1 MADIIQKSFNS
12 SRREIKYLNRDFSS
26 FKTSLIE
33 YSKTYFPRTYKD
45 FSDASPGMMF
55 IEMASYIG
63 DVLSYYTDYQFK
75 ESLMPYAEERK
86 NVLALANYL
95 GYKTKPTK
103 SSTTNIDLYQLI
115 PSIKDSNNNYIP
127 DNNYALKIREYM
139 EVSNESGVSFITTD
153 PVDFSLDSKFSP
165 REVTVYSRDNY
176 GIPQFFLLKKSTKVI
191 AGKITTSSFTVG
203 ASVPFYK
210 ISLSENNVIDIID
223 VKDSDNNKWYEVD
236 YLAQDLI
243 FTETENTSFTNNS
256 YVQYS
261 SEVPKLIKSFK
272 TSRKF
277 VVNVTANN
285 TTYLEF
291 GAGTDA
297 TSDEVIY
304 PNSELVGVGLKN
316 ISNLNLNYDTSKL
329 LNSETFGQSPSNT
342 VLTVQYLVGGGLT
355 SNSPSDTIKNISSVT
370 YLNDV
375 SGLNPSQNSLLTT
388 VKNSFRI
395 SNPDPAVGGQNEES
409 VEEIRQNALAN
420 FGSQNR
426 TVTVDDYIS
435 RIYSIPPRFGSIAKV
450 MVIPNSDLSISTN
463 QTLLNG
469 FVNNENQTTLINN
482 SLENNFRKVNFDVS
496 NPFSLNLYVLSYNSN
511 KNLTQTNDA
520 LVYNIRH
527 YLQKYKIISD
537 SINIIDGYI
546 INIGVDFKILVY
558 NNFNRKEVLDQ
569 CLQKA
574 KDFFNV
580 DKWYFNQ
587 PININQLEL
596 ELAKVEGV
604 QSISEVVFKNL
615 NQNDGNYSP
624 HEYNLSEATHNKI
637 IYPSLDP
644 SVFEVKFPDNDIRGA
659 VI

>member
-304 PNSELVGVGLKN
+304 PNSELVGIGLKN

-395 SNPDPAVGGQNEES
+395 SNPNPAVGGQNEES

>member
-1 MADIIQKSFNS
+1 MADIIQKSFNN

-115 PSIKDSNNNYIP
+115 PSTKDSNNNYIP

-139 EVSNESGVSFITTD
+139 EVSNESGVSFITID

-176 GIPQFFLLKKSTKVI
+176 GIPQFFLLKKSVKVI

-203 ASVPFYK
+203 SAIPFYK

-243 FTETENTSFTNNS
+243 FTETENTSFTNNT

-304 PNSELVGVGLKN
+304 PNSELVGIGLKN

-370 YLNDV
+370 FLNDI
-375 SGLNPSQNSLLTT
+375 SGLTPSQNSLLTT

-395 SNPDPAVGGQNEES
+395 SNPNPAVGGQNEES

-511 KNLTQTNDA
+511 KNLTQTNEA
-520 LVYNIRH
+520 LVYNIRQ

-537 SINIIDGYI
+537 SVNIIDGYI

-558 NNFNRKEVLDQ
+558 NNFNKKEVLDQ

-587 PININQLEL
+587 PININQFEL
-596 ELAKVEGV
+596 ELAKIEGV
-604 QSISEVVFKNL
+604 QSVAEVVFKNL

>member
-1 MADIIQKSFNS
+1 MADIIQKSFNN

-115 PSIKDSNNNYIP
+115 PSTKDSNNNYIP

-139 EVSNESGVSFITTD
+139 EVSNESGVSFITID

-176 GIPQFFLLKKSTKVI
+176 GIPQFFLLKKSVKVI

-203 ASVPFYK
+203 PSVPFYK

-243 FTETENTSFTNNS
+243 FTETENTSFTNNT

-304 PNSELVGVGLKN
+304 PNSELVGIGLKN

-370 YLNDV
+370 FLNDI
-375 SGLNPSQNSLLTT
+375 SGLTPSQNSLLTT

-395 SNPDPAVGGQNEES
+395 SNPNPAVGGQNEES

-511 KNLTQTNDA
+511 KNLTQTNEA

-558 NNFNRKEVLDQ
+558 NNFNKKEVLDQ

-587 PININQLEL
+587 PININQFEL
-596 ELAKVEGV
+596 ELAKIEGV
-604 QSISEVVFKNL
+604 QSVAEVVFKNL
-615 NQNDGNYSP
+615 NQNDGDYSP

>member
-243 FTETENTSFTNNS
+243 FTETENTSFTNNT

-304 PNSELVGVGLKN
+304 PNSELVGIGLNN

-370 YLNDV
+370 FLNDV

-395 SNPDPAVGGQNEES
+395 SNPNPAVGGQNEES

-558 NNFNRKEVLDQ
+558 NNFNKKEVLDQ

>member
-1 MADIIQKSFNS
+1 MADIIQKSFNN

-115 PSIKDSNNNYIP
+115 PSTKDSNNNYIP

-139 EVSNESGVSFITTD
+139 EVSNESGVSFITID

-176 GIPQFFLLKKSTKVI
+176 GIPQFFLLKKSVKVI

-203 ASVPFYK
+203 SAIPFYK

-243 FTETENTSFTNNS
+243 FTETENTSFTNNT

-304 PNSELVGVGLKN
+304 PNSELVGIGLKN

-370 YLNDV
+370 FLNDI
-375 SGLNPSQNSLLTT
+375 SGLTPSQNSLLTT

-395 SNPDPAVGGQNEES
+395 SNPNPAVGGQNEES

-511 KNLTQTNDA
+511 KNLTQTNEA
-520 LVYNIRH
+520 LVYNIRQ

-537 SINIIDGYI
+537 SVNIIDGYI

-558 NNFNRKEVLDQ
+558 NNFNKKEVLDQ

-574 KDFFNV
+574 KDFFNI

-604 QSISEVVFKNL
+604 QSISEVTFKNL
-615 NQNDGNYSP
+615 NQNDGDYSP

>member
-243 FTETENTSFTNNS
+243 FTETENTSFTNNT

-304 PNSELVGVGLKN
+304 PNSELVGIGLNN

-558 NNFNRKEVLDQ
+558 NNFNKKEVLDQ

>member
-1 MADIIQKSFNS
+1 MADIIQKSFNDS
-12 SRREIKYLNRDFSS
+12 KKDIKYLNRDFSS
-26 FKTSLIE
+26 FKASLIE

-103 SSTTNIDLYQLI
+103 SATTNIDLYQII
-115 PSIKDSNNNYIP
+115 PAIKDTNNNYIP

-203 ASVPFYK
+203 LTVPFYK
-210 ISLSENNVIDIID
+210 ITLSENDVIDIID
-223 VKDSDNNKWYEVD
+223 VRDSDNNRWYEVD

-243 FTETENTSFTNNS
+243 FTETENSEFTNDN

-277 VVNVTANN
+277 IVNVTANN

-304 PNSELVGVGLKN
+304 PNSDLVGIGLTN

-329 LNSETFGQSPSNT
+329 LNSETFGQAPSNT

-355 SNSPSDTIKNISSVT
+355 SNSPSDTVKNISSVT
-370 YLNDV
+370 YLNDT
-375 SGLNPSQNSLLTT
+375 SGLTPSQNSLLTT
-388 VKNSFRI
+388 VKNSLRI
-395 SNPDPAVGGQNEES
+395 SNPNPAVGGQNEES

-420 FGSQNR
+420 FASQNR

-450 MVIPNSDLSISTN
+450 MVIPNSNLSISTN

-469 FVNNENQTTLINN
+469 FVNNNNQTTLIDNA
-482 SLENNFRKVNFDVS
+482 LENNYRRVNFDVS

-511 KNLTQTNDA
+511 KNLTQTNEA
-520 LVYNIRH
+520 LIYNIRQ
-527 YLQKYKIISD
+527 YLQKYKIVSD
-537 SINIIDGYI
+537 SVNIIDGYI

-558 NNFNRKEVLDQ
+558 NNFNKKDVLNQ

-587 PININQLEL
+587 PININQFEL
-596 ELAKVEGV
+596 ELAKIEGV
-604 QSISEVVFKNL
+604 QSVAEVKFKNL
-615 NQNDGNYSP
+615 TQNDGDYSP
-624 HEYNLSEATHNKI
+624 HEYNLLEATQNKI

>member
-45 FSDASPGMMF
+45 FSEASPGMMF

-75 ESLMPYAEERK
+75 ESLMPFAEERK

-153 PVDFSLDSKFSP
+153 PIDFSLDSKFSP

-176 GIPQFFLLKKSTKVI
+176 GVPQFFLLKKSAKVI
-191 AGKITTSSFTVG
+191 AGKITTKSFTVG
-203 ASVPFYK
+203 VSVPFYK
-210 ISLSENNVIDIID
+210 ISLSELNVVDIID
-223 VKDSDNNKWYEVD
+223 VRDGDNNKWYEVD

-243 FTETENTSFTNNS
+243 FTETENTDFTNNT

-261 SEVPKLIKSFK
+261 SEVPKLIKSLK

-285 TTYLEF
+285 VTYLEF

-304 PNSELVGVGLKN
+304 PNSELVGVGLQN
-316 ISNLNLNYDTSKL
+316 INNLNLNYDTSKL
-329 LNSETFGQSPSNT
+329 LNSETLGQAPSNT
-342 VLTVQYLVGGGLT
+342 VLTVQYLVGGGLL

-370 YLNDV
+370 YLNDTT
-375 SGLNPSQNSLLTT
+375 GLTPSQNSLLTT
-388 VKNSFRI
+388 VKNSLRI
-395 SNPDPAVGGQNEES
+395 SNPNPAIGGQNEES

-426 TVTVDDYIS
+426 TVTVDDYVS

-511 KNLTQTNDA
+511 KNLTQTNEA
-520 LVYNIRH
+520 LVYNIRQ

-537 SINIIDGYI
+537 SVNIIDGYI
-546 INIGVDFKILVY
+546 INIGIDFKIVVY
-558 NNFNRKEVLDQ
+558 NNFNKKEVLDQ

-574 KDFFNV
+574 KDFFNI

-587 PININQLEL
+587 PINTNQFEL

-604 QSISEVVFKNL
+604 QSIAEVKFKNL
-615 NQNDGNYSP
+615 TQNDGDYSP

-644 SVFEVKFPDNDIRGA
+644 SVFEVKYPDNDIRGA

>member
-1 MADIIQKSFNS
+1 MADIIQKSFNN

-139 EVSNESGVSFITTD
+139 EVSNESGVSFITID

-176 GIPQFFLLKKSTKVI
+176 GIPQFFLLKKSVKII
-191 AGKITTSSFTVG
+191 AGKITTTSFTVG
-203 ASVPFYK
+203 SAVPFYK

-243 FTETENTSFTNNS
+243 FTETENTSFTNNT

-304 PNSELVGVGLKN
+304 PNSELVGIGLKN

-342 VLTVQYLVGGGLT
+342 VLTVQYLIGGGLT

-395 SNPDPAVGGQNEES
+395 SNPSPAVGGQNEES

-558 NNFNRKEVLDQ
+558 NNFNKKEVLDQ

-574 KDFFNV
+574 KDFFNI

-604 QSISEVVFKNL
+604 QSISEVTFKNL

-624 HEYNLSEATHNKI
+624 HEYNLSDATHNKI

>member
-243 FTETENTSFTNNS
+243 FTETENTSFTNNT

-304 PNSELVGVGLKN
+304 PNSELVGIGLKN

-395 SNPDPAVGGQNEES
+395 SNPNPAVGGQNEES

-558 NNFNRKEVLDQ
+558 NNFNNKEVLDQ

-615 NQNDGNYSP
+615 NQNNGNYSP

>member
-1 MADIIQKSFNS
+1 
-12 SRREIKYLNRDFSS
+12 
-26 FKTSLIE
+26 
-33 YSKTYFPRTYKD
+33 
-45 FSDASPGMMF
+45 
-55 IEMASYIG
+55 
-63 DVLSYYTDYQFK
+63 
-75 ESLMPYAEERK
+75 
-86 NVLALANYL
+86 
-95 GYKTKPTK
+95 
-103 SSTTNIDLYQLI
+103 
-115 PSIKDSNNNYIP
+115 
-127 DNNYALKIREYM
+127 M

-153 PVDFSLDSKFSP
+153 PIDFSLDSKFSP

-176 GIPQFFLLKKSTKVI
+176 GVPQFFLLKKSAKVI
-191 AGKITTSSFTVG
+191 AGKITTKSFTVG
-203 ASVPFYK
+203 VSVPFYK
-210 ISLSENNVIDIID
+210 ISLSELNVVDIID
-223 VKDSDNNKWYEVD
+223 VRDGDNNKWYEVD

-243 FTETENTSFTNNS
+243 FTETENTDFTNNT

-261 SEVPKLIKSFK
+261 SEVPKLIKSLK

-285 TTYLEF
+285 VTYLEF

-304 PNSELVGVGLKN
+304 PNSELVGVGLQN
-316 ISNLNLNYDTSKL
+316 INNLNLNYDTSKL
-329 LNSETFGQSPSNT
+329 LNSETLGQAPSNT
-342 VLTVQYLVGGGLT
+342 VLTVQYLVGGGLL

-370 YLNDV
+370 YLNDTT
-375 SGLNPSQNSLLTT
+375 GLTPSQNSLLTT
-388 VKNSFRI
+388 VKNSLRI
-395 SNPDPAVGGQNEES
+395 SNPNPAIGGQNEES

-426 TVTVDDYIS
+426 TVTVDDYVS

-511 KNLTQTNDA
+511 KNLTQTNEA
-520 LVYNIRH
+520 LVYNIRQ

-537 SINIIDGYI
+537 SVNIIDGYI
-546 INIGVDFKILVY
+546 INIGIDFKIVVY
-558 NNFNRKEVLDQ
+558 NNFNKKEVLDQ

-574 KDFFNV
+574 KDFFNI

-587 PININQLEL
+587 PINTNQFEL

-604 QSISEVVFKNL
+604 QSIAEVKFKNL
-615 NQNDGNYSP
+615 TQNDGDYSP

-644 SVFEVKFPDNDIRGA
+644 SVFEVKYPDNDIRGA

>member
-1 MADIIQKSFNS
+1 MDVQKDISYLGKDFNKF
-12 SRREIKYLNRDFSS
+12 RQNLIDFT
-26 FKTSLIE
+26 KQ
-33 YSKTYFPRTYKD
+33 YFPTTYND
-45 FSDASPGMMF
+45 FNESDPGMMML
-55 IEMASYIG
+55 ELASYVG

-243 FTETENTSFTNNS
+243 FTETENTNFTNNT

-395 SNPDPAVGGQNEES
+395 SNPNPAVGGQNEES

-511 KNLTQTNDA
+511 KNLTQTNEA

-558 NNFNRKEVLDQ
+558 NNFNKKEVLDQ

>member
-1 MADIIQKSFNS
+1 MADIIQKSFNN

-115 PSIKDSNNNYIP
+115 PSTKDSNNNYIP

-139 EVSNESGVSFITTD
+139 EVSNESGVSFITID

-176 GIPQFFLLKKSTKVI
+176 GIPQFFLLKKSGKVI

-203 ASVPFYK
+203 SAVPFYK

-243 FTETENTSFTNNS
+243 FTETENTSFTNNT

-304 PNSELVGVGLKN
+304 PNSELVGIGLKN

-370 YLNDV
+370 FLNDI
-375 SGLNPSQNSLLTT
+375 SGLTPSQNSLLTT

-395 SNPDPAVGGQNEES
+395 SNPNPAVGGQNEES

-450 MVIPNSDLSISTN
+450 MVIPNSNLSISTN

-511 KNLTQTNDA
+511 KNLTQTNEA

-558 NNFNRKEVLDQ
+558 NNFNKKEVLDQ

-604 QSISEVVFKNL
+604 QSISEVTFKNL
-615 NQNDGNYSP
+615 NQNDGDYSP

-644 SVFEVKFPDNDIRGA
+644 SVFEVKYPDNDIRGA

>member
-1 MADIIQKSFNS
+1 MSDIIQKSFNG

-26 FKTSLIE
+26 FKSSLIE

-45 FSDASPGMMF
+45 FSEASPGMMF

-86 NVLALANYL
+86 NVIALANYL

-103 SSTTNIDLYQLI
+103 SATTNIDLYQLI
-115 PSIKDSNNNYIP
+115 PSTKDSNNNYIP

-176 GIPQFFLLKKSTKVI
+176 GIPQFFLLKKSVKVI
-191 AGKITTSSFTVG
+191 AGKITTKSFTVG
-203 ASVPFYK
+203 TSVPFYK
-210 ISLSENNVIDIID
+210 ISLSELNVIDIID
-223 VKDSDNNKWYEVD
+223 VRDSDNNKWYEFD
-236 YLAQDLI
+236 YLAQDLV
-243 FTETENTSFTNNS
+243 FTETENTDFTNNA

-285 TTYLEF
+285 VTYLEF

-304 PNSELVGVGLKN
+304 PNSELVGIGLTN

-329 LNSETFGQSPSNT
+329 LNSETFGQAPSNT
-342 VLTVQYLVGGGLT
+342 VLTVQYLVGGGIL

-370 YLNDV
+370 YLNDTT
-375 SGLNPSQNSLLTT
+375 GLTPSQNSLLTT
-388 VKNSFRI
+388 VKNSLRI
-395 SNPDPAVGGQNEES
+395 SNPNPAVGGQNEES

-426 TVTVDDYIS
+426 TVTVDDYVS

-463 QTLLNG
+463 QTILNG
-469 FVNNENQTTLINN
+469 FVNNENQTSLINN
-482 SLENNFRKVNFDVS
+482 SLENNYRKVNFDVS

-511 KNLTQTNDA
+511 KNLTQINEA
-520 LVYNIRH
+520 LVYNIRQ

-537 SINIIDGYI
+537 SVNIIDGYI

-558 NNFNRKEVLDQ
+558 NNFNKKEVLDQ

-574 KDFFNV
+574 KDFFNI

-604 QSISEVVFKNL
+604 QSVAEIKFKNL
-615 NQNDGNYSP
+615 TQNDGNYSP

-644 SVFEVKFPDNDIRGA
+644 SVFEVKYPDNDIRGA

>member
-1 MADIIQKSFNS
+1 MNEDKNIS
-12 SRREIKYLNRDFSS
+12 YLNKDFGA
-26 FKTSLIE
+26 FKTALQQ
-33 YSKTYFPRTYKD
+33 YAKTYFPNTYND
-45 FSDASPGMMF
+45 FSEATPGNMF
-55 IEMASYIG
+55 IEMSSYVG

-103 SSTTNIDLYQLI
+103 SSTTYIDLYQLI
-115 PSIKDSNNNYIP
+115 PSIKDSNNKYIP

-139 EVSNESGVSFITTD
+139 EVSNESGISFITTD

-165 REVTVYSRDNY
+165 REVTVYSRDDY
-176 GIPQFFLLKKSTKVI
+176 GVPQFFLLKKSTKVI
-191 AGKITTSSFTVG
+191 AGKITTASFTVG
-203 ASVPFYK
+203 SSVPFYK
-210 ISLSENNVIDIID
+210 ISLSENNVVDIID

-236 YLAQDLI
+236 YLAQDLV
-243 FTETENTSFTNNS
+243 FTETENTDFTNDS

-304 PNSELVGVGLKN
+304 PNSELVGVGLQN

-329 LNSETFGQSPSNT
+329 LNSETFGQTPSNT
-342 VLTVQYLVGGGLT
+342 VLTVQYLVGGGLL

-370 YLNDV
+370 YLNDI
-375 SGLNPSQNSLLTT
+375 SGLTPSQNSLLTT
-388 VKNSFRI
+388 VKNSLRI
-395 SNPDPAVGGQNEES
+395 SNPNPAVGGQNEES

-426 TVTVDDYIS
+426 TVTVDDYVS
-435 RIYSIPPRFGSIAKV
+435 RVYSIPPRFGSIAKV
-450 MVIPNSDLSISTN
+450 MVLPNSDLSISTN

-511 KNLTQTNDA
+511 KNLTQTNEA
-520 LVYNIRH
+520 LVYNIRQ

-537 SINIIDGYI
+537 SVNIIDGYI
-546 INIGVDFKILVY
+546 INIGIDFKIVVY
-558 NNFNRKEVLDQ
+558 NNFNKKEVLDQ

-574 KDFFNV
+574 KDFFNI

-596 ELAKVEGV
+596 ELVKVEGV
-604 QSISEVVFKNL
+604 QSVAEVKFKNL
-615 NQNDGNYSP
+615 TQNDGDYSP

-644 SVFEVKFPDNDIRGA
+644 SVFEVKYPDNDIRGA

>member
-26 FKTSLIE
+26 FKSSLIE

-243 FTETENTSFTNNS
+243 FTETENTSFTNNT

-395 SNPDPAVGGQNEES
+395 SNPNPAVGGQNQES

-558 NNFNRKEVLDQ
+558 NNFNKKEVLDQ

>member
-1 MADIIQKSFNS
+1 MADIIQKSFNN

-115 PSIKDSNNNYIP
+115 PSTKDSNNNYIP

-139 EVSNESGVSFITTD
+139 EVSNESGVSFITID

-176 GIPQFFLLKKSTKVI
+176 GIPQFFLLKKSVKVI

-203 ASVPFYK
+203 SAIPFYK

-243 FTETENTSFTNNS
+243 FTETENTSFTNNT

-304 PNSELVGVGLKN
+304 PNSELVGIGLKN

-370 YLNDV
+370 FLNDI
-375 SGLNPSQNSLLTT
+375 SGLTPSQNSLLTT

-395 SNPDPAVGGQNEES
+395 SNPNPAVGGQNEES

-450 MVIPNSDLSISTN
+450 MVIPNSNLSISTN

-558 NNFNRKEVLDQ
+558 NNFNKKEVLDQ

-604 QSISEVVFKNL
+604 QSISEVTFKNL
-615 NQNDGNYSP
+615 NQNDGDYSP

>member
-1 MADIIQKSFNS
+1 MSDIIQKSFNG

-26 FKTSLIE
+26 FKSSLIE

-45 FSDASPGMMF
+45 FSEASPGMMF

-86 NVLALANYL
+86 NVIALANYL

-103 SSTTNIDLYQLI
+103 SATTNIDLYQLI
-115 PSIKDSNNNYIP
+115 PSTKDSNNNYIP

-176 GIPQFFLLKKSTKVI
+176 GIPQFFLLKKSVKVI
-191 AGKITTSSFTVG
+191 AGKITTKSFTVG
-203 ASVPFYK
+203 TSVPFYK
-210 ISLSENNVIDIID
+210 ISLSELNVIDIID
-223 VKDSDNNKWYEVD
+223 VRDSDNNKWYEVD
-236 YLAQDLI
+236 YLAQDLV
-243 FTETENTSFTNNS
+243 FTETENTDFTNNA

-285 TTYLEF
+285 VTYLEF

-304 PNSELVGVGLKN
+304 PNSELVGIGLTN

-329 LNSETFGQSPSNT
+329 LNSETFGQAPSNT
-342 VLTVQYLVGGGLT
+342 VLTVQYLVGGGIL

-370 YLNDV
+370 YLNDTT
-375 SGLNPSQNSLLTT
+375 GLTPSQNSLLTT
-388 VKNSFRI
+388 VKNSLRI
-395 SNPDPAVGGQNEES
+395 SNPNPAVGGQNEES

-426 TVTVDDYIS
+426 TVTVDDYVS

-463 QTLLNG
+463 QTILNG
-469 FVNNENQTTLINN
+469 FVNNENQTSLINN
-482 SLENNFRKVNFDVS
+482 SLENNYRKVNFDVS

-511 KNLTQTNDA
+511 KNLTQINEA
-520 LVYNIRH
+520 LVYNIRQ

-537 SINIIDGYI
+537 SVNIIDGYI

-558 NNFNRKEVLDQ
+558 NNFNKKEVLDQ

-574 KDFFNV
+574 KDFFNI

-604 QSISEVVFKNL
+604 QSVAEIKFKNL
-615 NQNDGNYSP
+615 TQNDGNYSP

-644 SVFEVKFPDNDIRGA
+644 SVFEVKYPDNDIRGA

>member
-26 FKTSLIE
+26 FKSSLIE

-45 FSDASPGMMF
+45 FSEASPGMMF

-103 SSTTNIDLYQLI
+103 SATTNIDLYQLI
-115 PSIKDSNNNYIP
+115 PSTKDSNNNYIP

-176 GIPQFFLLKKSTKVI
+176 GVPQFFLLKKSVKVI
-191 AGKITTSSFTVG
+191 AGKITTKSFTVG
-203 ASVPFYK
+203 TSVPFYK
-210 ISLSENNVIDIID
+210 ISLSELNVIDIID
-223 VKDSDNNKWYEVD
+223 VRDSDNNKWYEVD
-236 YLAQDLI
+236 YLAQDLV
-243 FTETENTSFTNNS
+243 FTETENTDFTNNA

-285 TTYLEF
+285 VTYLEF

-304 PNSELVGVGLKN
+304 PNSELVGIGLTN

-329 LNSETFGQSPSNT
+329 LNSETFGQAPSNT
-342 VLTVQYLVGGGLT
+342 VLTVQYLVGGGIL

-370 YLNDV
+370 YLNDTT
-375 SGLNPSQNSLLTT
+375 GLTPSQNSLLTT
-388 VKNSFRI
+388 VKNSLRI
-395 SNPDPAVGGQNEES
+395 SNPNPAVGGQNEES

-426 TVTVDDYIS
+426 TVTVDDYVS

-463 QTLLNG
+463 QTILNG
-469 FVNNENQTTLINN
+469 FVNNENQTSLINN
-482 SLENNFRKVNFDVS
+482 SLENNYRKVNFDVS

-511 KNLTQTNDA
+511 KNLTQINEA
-520 LVYNIRH
+520 LVYNIRQ

-537 SINIIDGYI
+537 SVNIIDGYI
-546 INIGVDFKILVY
+546 INVGVDFKILVY
-558 NNFNRKEVLDQ
+558 NNFNKKEVLDQ

-574 KDFFNV
+574 KDFFNI

-604 QSISEVVFKNL
+604 QSVAEIKFKNL
-615 NQNDGNYSP
+615 TQNDGNYSP

-644 SVFEVKFPDNDIRGA
+644 SVFEVKYPDNDIRGA

>member
-45 FSDASPGMMF
+45 FSEASPGMMF

-75 ESLMPYAEERK
+75 ESLMPFAEERK

-153 PVDFSLDSKFSP
+153 PIDFSLDSKFSP

-176 GIPQFFLLKKSTKVI
+176 GVPQFFLLKKSAKVI
-191 AGKITTSSFTVG
+191 AGKITTKSFTVG
-203 ASVPFYK
+203 VSVPFYK
-210 ISLSENNVIDIID
+210 ISLSELNVVDIID
-223 VKDSDNNKWYEVD
+223 VRDGDNNKWYEVD

-243 FTETENTSFTNNS
+243 FTETENTDFTNNT

-261 SEVPKLIKSFK
+261 SEVPKLIKSLK

-285 TTYLEF
+285 VTYLEF

-304 PNSELVGVGLKN
+304 PNSELVGVGLQN
-316 ISNLNLNYDTSKL
+316 INNLNLNYDTSKL
-329 LNSETFGQSPSNT
+329 LNSETLGQAPSNT
-342 VLTVQYLVGGGLT
+342 VLTVQYLVGGGLL

-370 YLNDV
+370 YLNDTT
-375 SGLNPSQNSLLTT
+375 GLTPSQNSLLTT
-388 VKNSFRI
+388 VKNSLRI
-395 SNPDPAVGGQNEES
+395 SNPNPAIGGQNEES

-426 TVTVDDYIS
+426 TVTVDDYVS

-511 KNLTQTNDA
+511 KNLTQINDA
-520 LVYNIRH
+520 LVYNIRQ

-558 NNFNRKEVLDQ
+558 NNFNKKEVLDQ

-587 PININQLEL
+587 PININQFEL
-596 ELAKVEGV
+596 ELAKIEGV
-604 QSISEVVFKNL
+604 QSVAEVKFKNL
-615 NQNDGNYSP
+615 TQNDGDYSP

-644 SVFEVKFPDNDIRGA
+644 SVFEVKYPDNDIRGA

>member
-1 MADIIQKSFNS
+1 MADIIQKSFNN

-115 PSIKDSNNNYIP
+115 PSTKDSNNNYIP

-139 EVSNESGVSFITTD
+139 EVSNESGVSFITID

-176 GIPQFFLLKKSTKVI
+176 GIPQFFLLKKSVKVI

-203 ASVPFYK
+203 LSVPFYK

-243 FTETENTSFTNNS
+243 FTETENTSFTNNT

-304 PNSELVGVGLKN
+304 PNSELVGIGLKN

-370 YLNDV
+370 FLNDI
-375 SGLNPSQNSLLTT
+375 SGLTPSQNSLLTT

-395 SNPDPAVGGQNEES
+395 SNPNPAVGGQNEES

-511 KNLTQTNDA
+511 KNLTQTNEA

-558 NNFNRKEVLDQ
+558 NNFNKKEVLDQ

-587 PININQLEL
+587 PININQFEL
-596 ELAKVEGV
+596 ELAKIEGV
-604 QSISEVVFKNL
+604 QSVAEVVFKNL
-615 NQNDGNYSP
+615 NQNDGDYSP

>member
-1 MADIIQKSFNS
+1 MADIIQKSFNN

-115 PSIKDSNNNYIP
+115 PSTKDSNNNYIP

-139 EVSNESGVSFITTD
+139 EVSNESGVSFITID

-176 GIPQFFLLKKSTKVI
+176 GIPQFFLLKKSVKVI

-203 ASVPFYK
+203 SSVPFYK

-243 FTETENTSFTNNS
+243 FTETENTSFTNNT

-304 PNSELVGVGLKN
+304 PNSELVGIGLKN

-370 YLNDV
+370 FLNDI
-375 SGLNPSQNSLLTT
+375 SGLTPSQNSLLTT

-395 SNPDPAVGGQNEES
+395 SNPNPAVGGQNEES

-511 KNLTQTNDA
+511 KNLTQTNEA

-558 NNFNRKEVLDQ
+558 NNFNKKEVLDQ

-574 KDFFNV
+574 KDFFNI

-587 PININQLEL
+587 PININQFEL
-596 ELAKVEGV
+596 ELAKIEGV
-604 QSISEVVFKNL
+604 QSVAEVTFKNL
-615 NQNDGNYSP
+615 NQNDGDYSP

>member
-26 FKTSLIE
+26 FKSSLIE

-243 FTETENTSFTNNS
+243 FTETENTSFTNNT

-304 PNSELVGVGLKN
+304 PNSELVGIGLKN

-342 VLTVQYLVGGGLT
+342 VLTVQYLIGGGLS

-395 SNPDPAVGGQNEES
+395 SNPNPAVGGQNQES

-558 NNFNRKEVLDQ
+558 NNFNKKEVLDQ

>member
-26 FKTSLIE
+26 FKSSLIE

-115 PSIKDSNNNYIP
+115 PSTKDSNNNYIP

-139 EVSNESGVSFITTD
+139 EVSNESGVSFITID

-191 AGKITTSSFTVG
+191 AGKITTTSFTVG
-203 ASVPFYK
+203 SAIPFYK

-243 FTETENTSFTNNS
+243 FTETENTSFTNNT

-304 PNSELVGVGLKN
+304 PNSELVGIGLKN

-375 SGLNPSQNSLLTT
+375 SGLTPSQNSLLTT

-395 SNPDPAVGGQNEES
+395 SNPNPAVGGQNEES

-558 NNFNRKEVLDQ
+558 NNFNKKEVLDQ

>member
-1 MADIIQKSFNS
+1 MADIIQKSFNN

-95 GYKTKPTK
+95 GYKKKPTK

-115 PSIKDSNNNYIP
+115 PSTKDSNNNYIP

-139 EVSNESGVSFITTD
+139 EVSNESGVSFITID

-176 GIPQFFLLKKSTKVI
+176 GIPQFFLLKKSVKVI

-203 ASVPFYK
+203 SAIPFYK

-243 FTETENTSFTNNS
+243 FTETENTSFTNNT

-304 PNSELVGVGLKN
+304 PNSELVGIGLKN

-370 YLNDV
+370 FLNDI
-375 SGLNPSQNSLLTT
+375 SGLTPSQNSLLTT

-395 SNPDPAVGGQNEES
+395 SNPSPAVGGQNEES

-496 NPFSLNLYVLSYNSN
+496 NPFSFNLYVLSYNSN
-511 KNLTQTNDA
+511 KNLTQTNEA
-520 LVYNIRH
+520 LVYNIRQ

-558 NNFNRKEVLDQ
+558 NNFNKKEVLDQ

-615 NQNDGNYSP
+615 NQNDGDYSP

>member
-139 EVSNESGVSFITTD
+139 EVSNESGVSFITID

-243 FTETENTSFTNNS
+243 FTETENTSFTNNT

-304 PNSELVGVGLKN
+304 PNSELVGIGLNN

-370 YLNDV
+370 FLNDV

-395 SNPDPAVGGQNEES
+395 SNPNPAVGGQNEES

-558 NNFNRKEVLDQ
+558 NNFNKKEVLDQ

-615 NQNDGNYSP
+615 NQNNGNYSP

>member
-1 MADIIQKSFNS
+1 MADIIQKSFNN

-115 PSIKDSNNNYIP
+115 PSTKDSNNNYIP

-139 EVSNESGVSFITTD
+139 EVSNESGVSFITID

-176 GIPQFFLLKKSTKVI
+176 GIPQFFLLKKSVKII
-191 AGKITTSSFTVG
+191 AGKITTTSFTVG
-203 ASVPFYK
+203 SAVPFYK

-243 FTETENTSFTNNS
+243 FTETENTSFTNNT

-304 PNSELVGVGLKN
+304 PNSELVGIGLKN

-342 VLTVQYLVGGGLT
+342 VLTVQYLIGGGLT

-375 SGLNPSQNSLLTT
+375 SGLTPSQNSLLTT

-395 SNPDPAVGGQNEES
+395 SNPSPAVGGQNEES

-482 SLENNFRKVNFDVS
+482 SLENNFRKVNFDIS

-511 KNLTQTNDA
+511 KNLTQTNEA

-558 NNFNRKEVLDQ
+558 NNFNKKEVLDQ
-569 CLQKA
+569 CIQKA
-574 KDFFNV
+574 KDFFNI

>member
-1 MADIIQKSFNS
+1 MADIIQKSFNN

-115 PSIKDSNNNYIP
+115 PSTKDSNNNYIP

-139 EVSNESGVSFITTD
+139 EVSNESGVSFITID

-176 GIPQFFLLKKSTKVI
+176 GIPQFFLLKKSVKVI

-203 ASVPFYK
+203 SSVPFYK

-243 FTETENTSFTNNS
+243 FTETENTSFTNNT

-304 PNSELVGVGLKN
+304 PNSELVGIGLKN

-370 YLNDV
+370 FLNDI
-375 SGLNPSQNSLLTT
+375 SGLTPSQNSLLTT

-395 SNPDPAVGGQNEES
+395 SNPNPAVGGQNEES

-558 NNFNRKEVLDQ
+558 NNFNKKEVLDQ

-615 NQNDGNYSP
+615 NQNDGDYSP

>member
-1 MADIIQKSFNS
+1 MADIIQKSFNN

-115 PSIKDSNNNYIP
+115 PSTKDSNNNYIP

-139 EVSNESGVSFITTD
+139 EVSNESGVSFITID

-176 GIPQFFLLKKSTKVI
+176 GIPQFFLLKKSVKVI

-203 ASVPFYK
+203 SAIPFYK

-243 FTETENTSFTNNS
+243 FTETENTSFTNNT

-304 PNSELVGVGLKN
+304 PNSELVGIGLKN

-375 SGLNPSQNSLLTT
+375 SGLTPSQNSLLTT

-395 SNPDPAVGGQNEES
+395 SNPSPAVGGQNEES

-450 MVIPNSDLSISTN
+450 MVIPNSNLSISTN

-511 KNLTQTNDA
+511 KNLTQTNEA
-520 LVYNIRH
+520 LVYNIRQ

-537 SINIIDGYI
+537 SVNIIDGYI
-546 INIGVDFKILVY
+546 INIGIDFKILVY
-558 NNFNRKEVLDQ
+558 NNFNKKEVLDQ

-574 KDFFNV
+574 KDFFNI

-587 PININQLEL
+587 PININQFEL
-596 ELAKVEGV
+596 ELAKIEGV
-604 QSISEVVFKNL
+604 QSVAEVTFKNL
-615 NQNDGNYSP
+615 NQNDGDYSP
-624 HEYNLSEATHNKI
+624 HEYNLYEATHNKI

>member
-26 FKTSLIE
+26 FKSSLIE

-243 FTETENTSFTNNS
+243 FTETENTSFTNNT

-395 SNPDPAVGGQNEES
+395 SNPNPAVGGQNEES

-587 PININQLEL
+587 PININQFEL

>member
-304 PNSELVGVGLKN
+304 PNSELVGIGLKN

-558 NNFNRKEVLDQ
+558 NNFNKKEVLDQ
-569 CLQKA
+569 CLKKA

>member
-26 FKTSLIE
+26 FKSSLIE

-139 EVSNESGVSFITTD
+139 EVSNESGVSFITID

-223 VKDSDNNKWYEVD
+223 VKDSNNNKWYEVD

-243 FTETENTSFTNNS
+243 FTETENTSFTNNT

-304 PNSELVGVGLKN
+304 PNSELVGIGLNN

-370 YLNDV
+370 FLNDI

-395 SNPDPAVGGQNEES
+395 SNPNPAVGGQNEES

-558 NNFNRKEVLDQ
+558 NNFNKKEVLDQ

>member
-1 MADIIQKSFNS
+1 MADIIQKSFNN

-115 PSIKDSNNNYIP
+115 PSTKDSNNNYIP

-139 EVSNESGVSFITTD
+139 EVSNESGVSFITID

-191 AGKITTSSFTVG
+191 AGKITTTSFTVG
-203 ASVPFYK
+203 SAIPFYK

-243 FTETENTSFTNNS
+243 FTETENTSFTNNT

-304 PNSELVGVGLKN
+304 PNSELVGIGLKN

-370 YLNDV
+370 FLNDI
-375 SGLNPSQNSLLTT
+375 SGLTPSQNSLLTT

-395 SNPDPAVGGQNEES
+395 SNPNPAVGGQNEES

-450 MVIPNSDLSISTN
+450 MVIPNSNLSISTN

-511 KNLTQTNDA
+511 KNLTQTNEA

-558 NNFNRKEVLDQ
+558 NNFNKKEVLDQ

-615 NQNDGNYSP
+615 NQNDGDYSP

>member
-1 MADIIQKSFNS
+1 MADIIQKSFNN

-115 PSIKDSNNNYIP
+115 PSTKDSNNNYIP

-139 EVSNESGVSFITTD
+139 EVSNESGVSFITID

-176 GIPQFFLLKKSTKVI
+176 GIPQFFLLKKSVKVI

-203 ASVPFYK
+203 SAIPFYK

-243 FTETENTSFTNNS
+243 FTETENTSFTNNT

-304 PNSELVGVGLKN
+304 PNSELVGIGLKN

-342 VLTVQYLVGGGLT
+342 VLTVQYLIGGGLT

-375 SGLNPSQNSLLTT
+375 SGLTPSQNSLLTT

-395 SNPDPAVGGQNEES
+395 SNPSPAVGGQNEES

-450 MVIPNSDLSISTN
+450 MVIPNSNLSISTN
-463 QTLLNG
+463 QALLNG

-511 KNLTQTNDA
+511 KNLTQTNEA
-520 LVYNIRH
+520 LVYNIRQ

-537 SINIIDGYI
+537 NVNIIDGYI
-546 INIGVDFKILVY
+546 INIGIDFKILVY
-558 NNFNRKEVLDQ
+558 NNFNKKEVLDQ

-574 KDFFNV
+574 KDFFNI

-587 PININQLEL
+587 PININQFEL
-596 ELAKVEGV
+596 ELAKIEGV
-604 QSISEVVFKNL
+604 QSVAEVTFKNL

-644 SVFEVKFPDNDIRGA
+644 SVFEVKYPDNDIRGA

>member
-1 MADIIQKSFNS
+1 MADIIQKSFNG

-26 FKTSLIE
+26 FKSSLIE

-103 SSTTNIDLYQLI
+103 SATTNIDLYQLI
-115 PSIKDSNNNYIP
+115 PSTKDSNNNYIP

-176 GIPQFFLLKKSTKVI
+176 GIPQFFLLKKSVKVI
-191 AGKITTSSFTVG
+191 AGKITTKSFTVG
-203 ASVPFYK
+203 TAVPFYK
-210 ISLSENNVIDIID
+210 ISLSELNVIDIID

-236 YLAQDLI
+236 YLAQDLV
-243 FTETENTSFTNNS
+243 FTETENTDFTNNT

-285 TTYLEF
+285 ITYLEF

-304 PNSELVGVGLKN
+304 PNSELVGIGLTN
-316 ISNLNLNYDTSKL
+316 IGNLNLNYDTSKL

-342 VLTVQYLVGGGLT
+342 VLTVQYLVGGGLL

-370 YLNDV
+370 YLNDTT
-375 SGLNPSQNSLLTT
+375 GLTPSQNSLLTT
-388 VKNSFRI
+388 IKNSLRI
-395 SNPDPAVGGQNEES
+395 SNSNPAIGGKNEES

-463 QTLLNG
+463 QILLNG
-469 FVNNENQTTLINN
+469 FINNQNQTTLINN
-482 SLENNFRKVNFDVS
+482 SSENNYRKVNFDVS
-496 NPFSLNLYVLSYNSN
+496 NPFSLNLYILSYNSN
-511 KNLTQTNDA
+511 KNLTQINEA
-520 LVYNIRH
+520 LVYNIRQ

-537 SINIIDGYI
+537 SVNIIDGYI

-558 NNFNRKEVLDQ
+558 NNFNKKEVLDQ

-574 KDFFNV
+574 KDFFNI

-587 PININQLEL
+587 PININQFEL
-596 ELAKVEGV
+596 ELAKIEGV
-604 QSISEVVFKNL
+604 QSVAEVTFKNL
-615 NQNDGNYSP
+615 TQNDGDYSP
-624 HEYNLSEATHNKI
+624 HEYNLFEATHNKI

-644 SVFEVKFPDNDIRGA
+644 SVFEVKYPDNDIRGA

>member
-12 SRREIKYLNRDFSS
+12 SRKEIKYLNRDFSS
-26 FKTSLIE
+26 FKASLIE

-45 FSDASPGMMF
+45 FSEASPGMMF

-75 ESLMPYAEERK
+75 ESLMPFAEERK

-139 EVSNESGVSFITTD
+139 EVSNESGVNFITTD
-153 PVDFSLDSKFSP
+153 PIDFSLDSKFSP

-176 GIPQFFLLKKSTKVI
+176 GVPQFFLLKKSAKVI
-191 AGKITTSSFTVG
+191 AGKITTKSFTVG
-203 ASVPFYK
+203 TSVPFYK
-210 ISLSENNVIDIID
+210 ISLSELNVVDIID
-223 VKDSDNNKWYEVD
+223 VRDSDNNKWYEVD

-243 FTETENTSFTNNS
+243 FTETENTDFTNNT

-261 SEVPKLIKSFK
+261 SEVPKLIKSLK

-285 TTYLEF
+285 VTYLEF

-304 PNSELVGVGLKN
+304 PNSELVGVGLQN

-342 VLTVQYLVGGGLT
+342 VLTVQYLVGGGLL

-370 YLNDV
+370 YLNDTT
-375 SGLNPSQNSLLTT
+375 GLTPSQNSLLTT
-388 VKNSFRI
+388 VKNSLRI
-395 SNPDPAVGGQNEES
+395 SNPNPAVGGQNEES

-426 TVTVDDYIS
+426 TVTVDDYVS
-435 RIYSIPPRFGSIAKV
+435 RVYSIPPRFGSIAKV
-450 MVIPNSDLSISTN
+450 MVLPNSDLSISTN

-482 SLENNFRKVNFDVS
+482 SLENNFRKVNFNVS

-511 KNLTQTNDA
+511 KNLTQTNEA
-520 LVYNIRH
+520 LVYNIRQ

-537 SINIIDGYI
+537 SVNIIDGYI
-546 INIGVDFKILVY
+546 INIGIDFKILVY
-558 NNFNRKEVLDQ
+558 NNFNKKEVLDQ

-574 KDFFNV
+574 KDFFNI

-587 PININQLEL
+587 PININQFEL
-596 ELAKVEGV
+596 ELAKIEGV
-604 QSISEVVFKNL
+604 QSVAEVTFKNL

>member
-1 MADIIQKSFNS
+1 MADIIQKSFNN

-115 PSIKDSNNNYIP
+115 PSTKDSNNNYIP

-139 EVSNESGVSFITTD
+139 EVSNESGVSFITID

-176 GIPQFFLLKKSTKVI
+176 GIPQFFLLKKSVKVI

-203 ASVPFYK
+203 SAIPFYK

-243 FTETENTSFTNNS
+243 FTETENTSFTNNT

-304 PNSELVGVGLKN
+304 PNSELVGIGLKN

-370 YLNDV
+370 FLNDI
-375 SGLNPSQNSLLTT
+375 SGLTPSQNSLLTT

-395 SNPDPAVGGQNEES
+395 SNPNPAVGGQNEES

-450 MVIPNSDLSISTN
+450 MVIPNSNLSISTN

-511 KNLTQTNDA
+511 KNLTQTNEA
-520 LVYNIRH
+520 LVYNIRQ

-537 SINIIDGYI
+537 SVNIIDGYI

-558 NNFNRKEVLDQ
+558 NNFNKKEVLDQ

-587 PININQLEL
+587 PININQFEL
-596 ELAKVEGV
+596 ELAKIEGV
-604 QSISEVVFKNL
+604 QSVAEVVFKNL